1 MKKIIII
8 IILFTLVNNFN
19 FAQWFWQNPLPQG
32 NPLNDIAVIDN
43 NIAYAVGYWGTIIK
57 TTDGGFT
64 WNEKSLLI
72 HNKLNSVYF
81 LNENIGWAVGD
92 TGSIIKTIDGGENW
106 TILNSGTQQKLNE
119 VYFINE
125 NRGFVL
131 GDWNIFLV
139 SDDGGVNWAPVQHNE
154 ASSNF
159 YDIVFIN
166 DSIGWVSGGMA
177 SILKTVDGGDNWIR
191 QYEPHNWELT
201 EIDFVGDLNGW
212 AVHPYPNARILR
224 TTDGGM
230 NWDVQLL
237 NIDNAYVN
245 DLDFIDSNVGFF
257 VGGIGGNRGV
267 IYKTT
272 DGGTNWYAIRDSL
285 SDTFSAMDI
294 FDNTIWVVGGRE
306 IIKSTDLGDV
316 WIPQSNRLNIFII
329 GDADFVDENNG
340 WLLEGIV
347 PKLFKT
353 IDGGTTWI
361 SKNLTEG
368 TKSIDFVDLQNG
380 WIVGT
385 GILHTTD
392 GGENWVRQPVNS
404 TQAPLEK
411 VFFTNNQVGWA
422 WGMDTLLQTIDGGN
436 NWNLKYTFDYHATLR
451 SMFFL
456 NENIGWLNYN
466 DIILKTT
473 DGGSIWFNQTNP
485 TQYDLGNVK
494 FFNDT
499 IGWAVGSEIYKSTDG
514 GNSWTE
520 QRGFNH
526 NNLFQIE
533 IINENIIWAAGA
545 GTLWYTDNGG
555 EDWIQVN
562 CKTASTIVSFSFVN
576 SNTGWIVG
584 FGGQILKTTNGGVT
598 FIEDEKNN
606 YNQPTEF
613 LLSQNY
619 PNPFNSS
626 SIIKYSVP
634 KSSQV
639 SLKIFNAL
647 GEEIAVL
654 VNEEK
659 PVGTYELTWN
669 AANMSSG
676 VYLYRLQ
683 AGNFTQTRKLIL
695 LK

>member
-1 MKKIIII
+1 M
-8 IILFTLVNNFN
+8 
-19 FAQWFWQNPLPQG
+19 
-32 NPLNDIAVIDN
+32 
-43 NIAYAVGYWGTIIK
+43 
-57 TTDGGFT
+57 
-64 WNEKSLLI
+64 
-72 HNKLNSVYF
+72 
-81 LNENIGWAVGD
+81 
-92 TGSIIKTIDGGENW
+92 
-106 TILNSGTQQKLNE
+106 GTQQKLNG

-139 SDDGGVNWAPVQHNE
+139 SDDGGANWTPVQHNG
-154 ASSNF
+154 SFSNF

-166 DSIGWVSGGMA
+166 DSVGWVSGGRA
-177 SILKTVDGGDNWIR
+177 NLLKTTDSGDSWVQ

-201 EIDFVGDLNGW
+201 EIDFVDELNGW
-212 AVHPYPNARILR
+212 AIHPYPDARILR

-237 NIDNAYVN
+237 NIDNAYVD

-257 VGGIGGNRGV
+257 VGGNGEYRGV
-267 IYKTT
+267 VYKTI
-272 DGGTNWYAIRDSL
+272 DGGSNWAAIKDSVCYTYT
-285 SDTFSAMDI
+285 SFDI
-294 FDNTIWVVGGRE
+294 HSNIIWVVGIKE
-306 IIKSTDLGDV
+306 IIKSNDLGGM
-316 WIPQSNRLNIFII
+316 WTPQSKRLDIFRIQ
-329 GDADFVDENNG
+329 DADFVDENNG
-340 WLLEGIV
+340 WFIEYVLPNI
-347 PKLFKT
+347 FKT
-353 IDGGTTWI
+353 TDGGI
-361 SKNLTEG
+361 SWNSIELAGNRNLSE
-368 TKSIDFVDLQNG
+368 IEFVDVLNG
-380 WIVGT
+380 WIVGEEAV
-385 GILHTTD
+385 ILHTND
-392 GGENWVRQPVNS
+392 GGENWVQLPVNS

-411 VFFTNNQVGWA
+411 VFFINNQVGWA
-422 WGMDTLLQTIDGGN
+422 WGMDTLIQTIDGGN
-436 NWNLKYTFDYHATLR
+436 NWNLKYTFDYHTTLR

-473 DGGSIWFNQTNP
+473 NGGSIWFNQTIP

-494 FFNDT
+494 FFNET

-514 GNSWTE
+514 GNSWIE
-520 QRGFNH
+520 QRGFDSNH
-526 NNLFQIE
+526 LFQID
-533 IINENIIWAAGA
+533 IINENIIWTAGG
-545 GTLWYTDNGG
+545 GTLWYTDDSG

-562 CKTASTIVSFSFVN
+562 CKTPNTIVSLSFVN
-576 SNTGWIVG
+576 SSFGWIVG
-584 FGGQILKTTNGGVT
+584 FGGEILKTANGGVT

-606 YNQPTEF
+606 YTQPTEF

-659 PVGTYELTWN
+659 SSGDYELTWN
-669 AANMSSG
+669 AANLSSG
-676 VYLYRLQ
+676 VYFYRLQ

-695 LK
+695 IK